1 MNLLL
6 VGGAGYIGSHTAFL
20 ASQQAHNVF
29 IADNLSLGH
38 AWACQY
44 GKLII
49 ADTHQQKQIQAILHK
64 NKIDVVIHFAN
75 AAYVGESVSN
85 PAKYFYQNVSGTVSL
100 LNAMVN
106 AKVKNLV
113 FASSC
118 TVYGIPSELPI
129 TESTPTNPI
138 SPYGLSKYQIEQILP
153 WYEKAYGLKYISLR
167 FFNAA
172 GSAHLAGLGESHNP
186 ETHLIPNVIL
196 TALGKQKN
204 ISIFGD
210 DYLTPD
216 GTAIREYV
224 HVMDLADGCI
234 KASEHLFNGG
244 ASEICNLATGQGY
257 SILEIVRE
265 VEKQTGKPINYQFSP
280 RREGDPP
287 VLFASGQK
295 AQSVLNW
302 TPFHSTLEEIISS
315 AIAWHLK
322 L

>member
-20 ASQQAHNVF
+20 ASQQGHNVF

-38 AWACQY
+38 TWACQY
-44 GKLII
+44 GNLIP
-49 ADTHQQKQIQAILHK
+49 ADTHQQKQIQSILKEH
-64 NKIDVVIHFAN
+64 KIDVVVHFAN
-75 AAYVGESVSN
+75 AAYVGESVAN
-85 PAKYFYQNVSGTVSL
+85 PAKYFYQNVAGTVSL
-100 LNAMVN
+100 LNAMVD
-106 AKVKNLV
+106 AGVKNLV

-118 TVYGIPSELPI
+118 TVYGLPLELPI

-138 SPYGLSKYQIEQILP
+138 SPYGLSKYQIEQLLP
-153 WYEKAYGLKYISLR
+153 WYEKAYGLSYVSLR

-172 GSAHLAGLGESHNP
+172 GSAYLAGLGESHTP

-196 TALGKQKN
+196 TALSKQEN

-210 DYLTPD
+210 DYATPD

-234 KASEHLFNGG
+234 KASEYLFNGG

-257 SILEIVRE
+257 SILEIIRE
-265 VEKQTGKPINYQFSP
+265 VERQTGKPVNYQFAQ

-287 VLFASGQK
+287 ALFASGQK
-295 AQSVLNW
+295 AQRILNW
-302 TPFHSTLEEIISS
+302 IPYHSGLEEIISS

-322 L
+322 I